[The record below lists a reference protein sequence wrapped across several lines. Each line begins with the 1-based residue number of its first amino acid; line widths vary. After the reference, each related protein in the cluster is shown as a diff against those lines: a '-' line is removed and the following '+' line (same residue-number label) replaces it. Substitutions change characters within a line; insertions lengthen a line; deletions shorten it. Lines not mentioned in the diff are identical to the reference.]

1 MAESAPSRAE
11 KLRDSGLWPVI
22 RKRWRAWLRAIHRD
36 VGYLAIGFTV
46 IYAISGIAQNHI
58 EDWGD
63 VSYKSTETTRTVPAI
78 PESTPDAVAISQVA
92 AAAHLGTPTAKL
104 RAGDEIRL
112 EYANGSKATLIGTQL
127 TIQSRDRRV
136 FIGAANWLHTARQK
150 KGWKYVADAFAIFLL
165 YLAISGIFMIKGKL
179 GLKGRGAVLISIG
192 VAVPVAAVL
201 FSSPAPKAAVAD
213 DDTAPNSAET
223 KPDENDGIKFL
234 PPEDDTGSPET
245 GSAVDTESAAKPK
258 CDPFSSMHA
267 CAPDKPERPIVRKQP
282 SAGSDIDTSGI
293 KFLPPD
299 TE

>member
-1 MAESAPSRAE
+1 MTRGREQSSAPS
-11 KLRDSGLWPVI
+11 SVLWPI
-22 RKRWRAWLRAIHRD
+22 IKKRWRAWLRAIHRD

-63 VSYKSTETTRTVPAI
+63 VSYKATETTTTI
-78 PESTPDAVAISQVA
+78 PEIPAATPDADAIARVVD
-92 AAAHLGTPTAKL
+92 AAHLGTPISHL

-112 EYANGSKATLIGTQL
+112 EYANGSKATLIGNQL
-127 TIQSRDRRV
+127 TVQSRTRRA

-150 KGWKYVADAFAIFLL
+150 KGWKYVADGFALFLL

-201 FSSPAPKAAVAD
+201 LSSPAPKKALD
-213 DDTAPNSAET
+213 DDDSGPPAATASATPTAPPPAPPAPAQAEAAA
-223 KPDENDGIKFL
+223 
-234 PPEDDTGSPET
+234 
-245 GSAVDTESAAKPK
+245 GSA
-258 CDPFSSMHA
+258 
-267 CAPDKPERPIVRKQP
+267 
-282 SAGSDIDTSGI
+282 AGSAIDTSGI

-299 TE
+299 DDE

>member
-1 MAESAPSRAE
+1 MAEPAPRAE
-11 KLRDSGLWPVI
+11 KLRDSGLWPI
-22 RKRWRAWLRAIHRD
+22 MKKRWRAWLRAVHRD

-63 VSYKSTETTRTVPAI
+63 VSYKATETTTTI
-78 PESTPDAVAISQVA
+78 PEIPAATPDDEAIARVV
-92 AAAHLGTPTAKL
+92 AAAHLGAPTARL

-127 TIQSRDRRV
+127 TVQSRSRRV

-150 KGWKYVADAFAIFLL
+150 KGWKYVADAFAVFLL

-201 FSSPAPKAAVAD
+201 FSSPQPKAKVLEEPPAASAPGPAPAKGSAD
-213 DDTAPNSAET
+213 D
-223 KPDENDGIKFL
+223 
-234 PPEDDTGSPET
+234 
-245 GSAVDTESAAKPK
+245 
-258 CDPFSSMHA
+258 
-267 CAPDKPERPIVRKQP
+267 
-282 SAGSDIDTSGI
+282 SGI

-299 TE
+299 DE